1 MKAEI
6 IAVGSELLTP
16 DHIDTNSLYLTQRV
30 CEAGGS
36 VHFKTVV
43 GDEIG
48 EIIDALRAALDRSDL
63 VLVSG
68 GLGPT
73 VDDRTRTAAARA
85 LGRPLRTDAR
95 VLGALRQKF
104 ADRGFR
110 MNENN
115 ERQAEVIEGAEIL
128 DNPRGTAPGMWIE
141 EKGHF
146 LVLLPGPPRE
156 LQPMFEAAV
165 LPKIRNL
172 GGGERLAC
180 RSLHVTGIAES
191 ELDARIAPIYTAYP
205 GVQATVLA
213 GTHHIAVHLNRW
225 IAAGEGEG
233 ALDELVSRIHAE
245 LGDAVFS
252 TAGETMEEVV
262 GRLLRES
269 GQTLAVAESCTAGML
284 GARITRVAGS
294 STYFL
299 GGVLC
304 YSNESKQTLC
314 AVPKE
319 VLRRHGAVSAETAE
333 ALARG
338 VRRALA
344 SSIGLSV
351 TGIAGPG
358 GGSEE
363 KPVGLVHI
371 GISDGERTASRQ
383 RILAGDRESV
393 RERSTALAL
402 DLLRRFLMRAGE
414 DG

>member
-36 VHFKTVV
+36 VHYKTVV

-172 GGGERLAC
+172 GVSGPPAG
-180 RSLHVTGIAES
+180 RSKS
-191 ELDARIAPIYTAYP
+191 P
-205 GVQATVLA
+205 GSPNLNWMPGSPRSTR
-213 GTHHIAVHLNRW
+213 HI
-225 IAAGEGEG
+225 
-233 ALDELVSRIHAE
+233 
-245 LGDAVFS
+245 
-252 TAGETMEEVV
+252 
-262 GRLLRES
+262 
-269 GQTLAVAESCTAGML
+269 
-284 GARITRVAGS
+284 
-294 STYFL
+294 
-299 GGVLC
+299 
-304 YSNESKQTLC
+304 
-314 AVPKE
+314 
-319 VLRRHGAVSAETAE
+319 
-333 ALARG
+333 
-338 VRRALA
+338 
-344 SSIGLSV
+344 
-351 TGIAGPG
+351 PG
-358 GGSEE
+358 C
-363 KPVGLVHI
+363 
-371 GISDGERTASRQ
+371 RQ
-383 RILAGDRESV
+383 RSSRARTTSP
-393 RERSTALAL
+393 STST
-402 DLLRRFLMRAGE
+402 